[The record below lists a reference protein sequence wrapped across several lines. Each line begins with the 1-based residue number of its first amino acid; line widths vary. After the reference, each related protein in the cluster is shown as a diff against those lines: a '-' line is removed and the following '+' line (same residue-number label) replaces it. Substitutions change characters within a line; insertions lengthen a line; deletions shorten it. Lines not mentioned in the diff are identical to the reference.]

1 VDVTY
6 RRVADIVVVSVGFVS
21 AVATAPTLMALIVSP
36 ADRPSG
42 SPGPCPVRHP
52 GRLPFPDGHRPA
64 APPTATTRCRVNAKC
79 IRRGPAD
86 RRPGRGNDRRRR
98 TDGQTTEPSCML
110 AVSSL
115 LPVDEDDDV
124 HVSHSVSRITRT
136 RLSHVNGI
144 DSTDGRTDGR
154 GRIGLISDTEWYS

>member
-1 VDVTY
+1 MRNAFAGG
-6 RRVADIVVVSVGFVS
+6 RRIDAQ
-21 AVATAPTLMALIVSP
+21 AE
-36 ADRPSG
+36 
-42 SPGPCPVRHP
+42 
-52 GRLPFPDGHRPA
+52 
-64 APPTATTRCRVNAKC
+64 ATT
-79 IRRGPAD
+79 GGD
-86 RRPGRGNDRRRR
+86 GR